1 MNANQQWYLDFG
13 GLPKGTSWR
22 QNTMSICDLVASLE
36 VMSADRRP
44 TAKKNPGGDPLSEN
58 IDFNT

>member
-13 GLPKGTSWR
+13 GLSKGTSWR

-36 VMSADRRP
+36 VQ
-44 TAKKNPGGDPLSEN
+44 TVQ
-58 IDFNT
+58 DFMLLELPRSFNS

>member
-22 QNTMSICDLVASLE
+22 QNTMSMCDLLASLE
-36 VMSADRRP
+36 VLSADRGP
-44 TAKKNPGGDPLSEN
+44 TAENLGGDPLSEN
-58 IDFNT
+58 IDSNT

>member
-13 GLPKGTSWR
+13 GFPKGTSWR

-36 VMSADRRP
+36 VLSADRRLTVEKSWGRP
-44 TAKKNPGGDPLSEN
+44 YVRKH
-58 IDFNT
+58 

>member
-13 GLPKGTSWR
+13 GLPKGISWR

-36 VMSADRRP
+36 VLSAHHRP
-44 TAKKNPGGDPLSEN
+44 ADVGKTRGATPVEN
-58 IDFNT
+58 R

>member
-36 VMSADRRP
+36 VLSADRRP
-44 TAKKNPGGDPLSEN
+44 TAEKSWGRPYVRKH
-58 IDFNT
+58 